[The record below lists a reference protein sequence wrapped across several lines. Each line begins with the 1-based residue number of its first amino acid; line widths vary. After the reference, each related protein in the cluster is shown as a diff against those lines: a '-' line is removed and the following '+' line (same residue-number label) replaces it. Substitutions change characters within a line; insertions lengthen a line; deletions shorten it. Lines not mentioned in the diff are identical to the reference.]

1 MRKLALCLAITV
13 MVLTGIVLGSRA
25 TADESDTPVGP
36 SVVGIHAP
44 CPVTHPWPGKD
55 VSITKIK
62 EQLAANYGLTLT
74 GNGWSDAHREQIRI
88 VWQSLDAVACTDFMA
103 TITEKNGQVGLNA
116 GSIRGYAW
124 GDWSLTKGGHVTFDF
139 AKWAEVMDD
148 KDPGKLSRLVIHE
161 LTHAWNSDR
170 FGNPAYWREFQTLAK
185 KEGHFSEY
193 AGSKDTEIL
202 AETVGYYVARCA
214 KDNPYDT
221 PRHKAY
227 YEWVRKNVFDGR
239 EFGPGPGK
247 KAACDVTAEDIAAT
261 TTPSQPAWI
270 KALTG
275 SE

>member
-1 MRKLALCLAITV
+1 MRKLALCLAATV
-13 MVLTGIVLGSRA
+13 MAIVGIVLGTRA
-25 TADESDTPVGP
+25 TADESDAPVGP

-55 VSITKIK
+55 APISKIK
-62 EQLAANYGLTLT
+62 EQLAANFGLTLA
-74 GNGWSDAHREQIRI
+74 GEGWSDTHREQIRI

-103 TITEKNGQVGLNA
+103 TITEKNGKVGINA
-116 GSIRGYAW
+116 GHIRGYAW

-139 AKWAEVMDD
+139 AKWAEVMDAR
-148 KDPGKLSRLVIHE
+148 DPGKLSRLVIHE
-161 LTHAWNSDR
+161 FTHAWNSDR
-170 FGNPAYWREFQTLAK
+170 FGNPAYWREFQALAK
-185 KEGHFSEY
+185 KEGHFSAY

-214 KDNPYDT
+214 KDNPYDS

-227 YEWVRKNVFDGR
+227 YEWVKKNVFNGR
-239 EFGPGPGK
+239 EFGPAPGK
-247 KAACDVTAEDIAAT
+247 KATCDITAEDIAAT